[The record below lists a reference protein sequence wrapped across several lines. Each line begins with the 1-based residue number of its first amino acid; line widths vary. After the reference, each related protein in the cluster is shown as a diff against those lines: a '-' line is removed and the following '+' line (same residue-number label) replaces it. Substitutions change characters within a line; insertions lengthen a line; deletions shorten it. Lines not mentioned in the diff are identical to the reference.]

1 MRNIM
6 LIVHFIGL
14 AMGVGTGLANLFL
27 GMAAKK
33 MEKLEA
39 QKFALKTLILGKMGL
54 IGIILLV
61 ISGGYLITP
70 FWKNL
75 ANMPTLIAKLAMVLV
90 LITFLIIIKY
100 NSAKAQKGEHE
111 KYLKR
116 LTTIGPVTLL
126 ISLVIIILAVFSF
139 H

>member
-6 LIVHFIGL
+6 LMVHFLGL

-33 MEKLEA
+33 MEKAEA
-39 QKFALKTLILGKMGL
+39 QKFALKTLVLGKMGL

-75 ANMPTLIAKLAMVLV
+75 ANLPTLVAKLAMVLV
-90 LITFLIIIKY
+90 LIIFLGIIKY
-100 NSAKAQKGEHE
+100 NSSKALKGDPE
-111 KYLKR
+111 KYMNR
-116 LTTIGPVTLL
+116 LRKVGPVTLL
-126 ISLVIIILAVFSF
+126 ISLVIIILAVLSF

>member
-6 LIVHFIGL
+6 LMVHFIGL

-33 MEKLEA
+33 MEKAEA
-39 QKFALKTLILGKMGL
+39 QKFALKTLVLGKMGL
-54 IGIILLV
+54 IGITLLV

-75 ANMPTLIAKLAMVLV
+75 ANMPSLIAKLAMVLV
-90 LITFLIIIKY
+90 LIIFLGIIKY
-100 NSAKAQKGEHE
+100 NSAKALKGDAGR
-111 KYLKR
+111 YLNR
-116 LTTIGPVTLL
+116 LRQIGPVTLL
-126 ISLVIIILAVFSF
+126 ISLVIIILAVISF

>member
-1 MRNIM
+1 MRNAM

-14 AMGVGTGLANLFL
+14 AMGVGTGLANMFL
-27 GMAAKK
+27 GMAASR
-33 MEKLEA
+33 MEKPEA
-39 QKFALKTLILGKMGL
+39 QKFALKTLVLGKMGL

-70 FWKNL
+70 FWKVL
-75 ANMPTLIAKLAMVLV
+75 ENMPALIAKLALVLV
-90 LITFLIIIKY
+90 LIIFLVIIKF
-100 NSAKAQKGEHE
+100 NAGKAQKGDPE

-116 LTTIGPVTLL
+116 LRALGMVTLL
-126 ISLVIIILAVFSF
+126 LGLAIIVLAVFSF